1 MIYGLMG
8 LRTVRISGHDSR
20 TVLGKPAEGG
30 KSPVGKIMER
40 KDWIQS
46 TAGHEESG
54 GKSGGPPPKAKYDLV
69 TDSE

>member
-8 LRTVRISGHDSR
+8 LRTVRKTGHDSR
-20 TVLGKPAEGG
+20 MVLGKPAEGG
-30 KSPVGKIMER
+30 KSPVGEIMESM
-40 KDWIQS
+40 DWIQS

-69 TDSE
+69 SDSE

>member
-8 LRTVRISGHDSR
+8 LLTVRISGHDSR

-54 GKSGGPPPKAKYDLV
+54 GKPGGPPPKPKYDMV
-69 TDSE
+69 TDSA

>member
-46 TAGHEESG
+46 TAGHEKSSG
-54 GKSGGPPPKAKYDLV
+54 KPGGPPSKPKYDMV
-69 TDSE
+69 TDSA